1 MQLQTEKKNTLE
13 ASEKKNQIKKEEDS
27 RNKTTN
33 RNNNNDNRDNQNKT
47 NVYILCDSMVKKLSG
62 YFLT

>member
-47 NVYILCDSMVKKLSG
+47 NVYIPGDSMVKKLSG